1 MDALELCNKINME
14 AESLADSGFP
24 LEVFPQKMQSIIIDM
39 VVHGNF
45 KVDYVAMSML
55 SAASAAL
62 GNTYRIHVKQ
72 DWDTNAALYIIL
84 VGRPGMGKTP
94 PLQLAYKPIREYERK
109 LFDKFCYELDLYEA
123 ACATKESGSKEM
135 KKPILKRVTLDDF
148 TLEALV
154 LEHYNNLR
162 GIAINY
168 DEILGLLA
176 NTDRYGKNPMLERL
190 LSIWSGCHLEN
201 TRVKNDRPQRVPN
214 SWIQV
219 FLTVFWLYIPNPR
232 KFHTGWMRKTAMCA
246 RARLQENGLTSSGK
260 SLDLT
265 MQGVM
270 TQMNVVQIS
279 FIWTRTHTPFSLVGG
294 TEMWMPSMP

>member
-1 MDALELCNKINME
+1 ME

-94 PLQLAYKPIREYERK
+94 PIQLAYKPIRSMTKSCY
-109 LFDKFCYELDLYEA
+109 DKFCYELDLYVA

-135 KKPILKRVTLDDF
+135 R
-148 TLEALV
+148 
-154 LEHYNNLR
+154 
-162 GIAINY
+162 
-168 DEILGLLA
+168 
-176 NTDRYGKNPMLERL
+176 
-190 LSIWSGCHLEN
+190 
-201 TRVKNDRPQRVPN
+201 
-214 SWIQV
+214 
-219 FLTVFWLYIPNPR
+219 
-232 KFHTGWMRKTAMCA
+232 
-246 RARLQENGLTSSGK
+246 
-260 SLDLT
+260 SL
-265 MQGVM
+265 
-270 TQMNVVQIS
+270 
-279 FIWTRTHTPFSLVGG
+279 F
-294 TEMWMPSMP
+294 

>member
-14 AESLADSGFP
+14 AESLADSCFP

-109 LFDKFCYELDLYEA
+109 LFD
-123 ACATKESGSKEM
+123 
-135 KKPILKRVTLDDF
+135 
-148 TLEALV
+148 
-154 LEHYNNLR
+154 
-162 GIAINY
+162 
-168 DEILGLLA
+168 
-176 NTDRYGKNPMLERL
+176 
-190 LSIWSGCHLEN
+190 
-201 TRVKNDRPQRVPN
+201 
-214 SWIQV
+214 
-219 FLTVFWLYIPNPR
+219 
-232 KFHTGWMRKTAMCA
+232 
-246 RARLQENGLTSSGK
+246 
-260 SLDLT
+260 
-265 MQGVM
+265 
-270 TQMNVVQIS
+270 
-279 FIWTRTHTPFSLVGG
+279 
-294 TEMWMPSMP
+294 

>member
-55 SAASAAL
+55 SAASASF
-62 GNTYRIHVKQ
+62 GNTYRNHVKQ

-84 VGRPGMGKTP
+84 VGRPRMGKTP

-109 LFDKFCYELDLYEA
+109 LVDKFCYELDLYEA

-148 TLEALV
+148 TL
-154 LEHYNNLR
+154 
-162 GIAINY
+162 
-168 DEILGLLA
+168 
-176 NTDRYGKNPMLERL
+176 
-190 LSIWSGCHLEN
+190 
-201 TRVKNDRPQRVPN
+201 
-214 SWIQV
+214 
-219 FLTVFWLYIPNPR
+219 
-232 KFHTGWMRKTAMCA
+232 
-246 RARLQENGLTSSGK
+246 
-260 SLDLT
+260 
-265 MQGVM
+265 
-270 TQMNVVQIS
+270 
-279 FIWTRTHTPFSLVGG
+279 
-294 TEMWMPSMP
+294 

>member
-201 TRVKNDRPQRVPN
+201 TRVKNDRPQRVEEPCKPKGRFFYVVN
-214 SWIQV
+214 
-219 FLTVFWLYIPNPR
+219 
-232 KFHTGWMRKTAMCA
+232 
-246 RARLQENGLTSSGK
+246 
-260 SLDLT
+260 
-265 MQGVM
+265 QG
-270 TQMNVVQIS
+270 I
-279 FIWTRTHTPFSLVGG
+279 LVI
-294 TEMWMPSMP
+294 

>member
-84 VGRPGMGKTP
+84 VGRPDMGKNP

-201 TRVKNDRPQRVPN
+201 TRVKNDRPQRVEEPCKPKGR
-214 SWIQV
+214 
-219 FLTVFWLYIPNPR
+219 FFWYAFGIYKPKEPSLWFVVYVV
-232 KFHTGWMRKTAMCA
+232 C
-246 RARLQENGLTSSGK
+246 LK
-260 SLDLT
+260 SD
-265 MQGVM
+265 
-270 TQMNVVQIS
+270 
-279 FIWTRTHTPFSLVGG
+279 
-294 TEMWMPSMP
+294 MPHH